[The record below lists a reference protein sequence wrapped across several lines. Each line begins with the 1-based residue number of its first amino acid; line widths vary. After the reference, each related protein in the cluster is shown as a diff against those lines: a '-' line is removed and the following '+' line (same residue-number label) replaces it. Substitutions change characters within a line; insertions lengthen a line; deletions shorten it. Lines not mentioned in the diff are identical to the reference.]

1 MNNKLHKAL
10 IFSSICCALSIYHTN
25 TAGAYVSIVSEVAK
39 KIAEDAERRK
49 KELEKAPKNQNSDCI
64 NLCDSNQSVQTAIDQ
79 FAADMAK
86 QGSLT
91 AGKTP
96 AEIQADIQDLAK
108 STAAVGEAY
117 KTCTNACAGAP
128 GAVGESTAEPEKGN
142 N

>member
-25 TAGAYVSIVSEVAK
+25 TAGAYVSTMMEVGK
-39 KIAEDAERRK
+39 KITEEAERIAK
-49 KELEKAPKNQNSDCI
+49 AIEKTRKNQNSDCI
-64 NLCDSNQSVQTAIDQ
+64 NLCDSNQSVQSAIDQ
-79 FAADMAK
+79 FAADTAK

-96 AEIQADIQDLAK
+96 AEIQADIQDLAR

-128 GAVGESTAEPEKGN
+128 GAVGKSTAEPEKGN